1 MTIAAQRRSRAI
13 LKLINGLVLKEEFF
27 LDHDPEQNVEGD
39 DGEEGE
45 DDVDDGSDDL
55 ASEGGT
61 RSSLVS

>member
-1 MTIAAQRRSRAI
+1 VTIAAQRRSRAI

-27 LDHDPEQNVEGD
+27 LDHDPEQHVEGD
-39 DGEEGE
+39 DGGEGE